1 LFDELT
7 GVGTL
12 EEGLLSTRQQEA
24 EAKGMSPD
32 GSRTEEII
40 NAIGT
45 SLGEPAVAV
54 VGCGGAGSNI
64 VHGIYWKSNR
74 IDTVAVNTD
83 ESRLKSIDAHKKVL
97 IGKDVSFGRDAGGF
111 PEIGEHCAE
120 KAREV
125 IREALRGYDIVFV
138 VAGMGGGTGTGVA
151 PVVASVAREMNAV
164 TFALP
169 IMPFDIE
176 GSERRK
182 TAADGI
188 VKLKENSNFTI
199 VLDNNKLMG
208 VGADLPMSEALK
220 VVDRSVLRI
229 VETVC
234 DQTSSYV
241 SSLMEDI
248 TGLSEQTEDVTPVPH
263 PETTEH
269 NFVHAEL
276 DPMFNG
282 FGPNMFG

>member
-1 LFDELT
+1 M
-7 GVGTL
+7 
-12 EEGLLSTRQQEA
+12 A
-24 EAKGMSPD
+24 AD
-32 GSRTEEII
+32 GNRTEEII

-45 SLGEPAVAV
+45 SLGEPSVAV

-83 ESRLKSIDAHKKVL
+83 ESRLRTVDAHKKVL
-97 IGKDVSFGRDAGGF
+97 IGKDIAFGKDSGGF

-125 IREALRGYDIVFV
+125 IKEALRGYDIVFV

-169 IMPFDIE
+169 IMPFDAE
-176 GSERRK
+176 GADRRRIA
-182 TAADGI
+182 TDG
-188 VKLKENSNFTI
+188 VSRLKESANFTI
-199 VLDNNKLMG
+199 VLDNNKLMS
-208 VGADLPMSEALK
+208 VGADMPMSEALK

-248 TGLSEQTEDVTPVPH
+248 TGLSEQTEESTPVPH
-263 PETTEH
+263 PEMNEP
-269 NFVHAEL
+269 NFVHAEI
-276 DPMFNG
+276 DPMFND

>member
-1 LFDELT
+1 M
-7 GVGTL
+7 
-12 EEGLLSTRQQEA
+12 A
-24 EAKGMSPD
+24 AD
-32 GSRTEEII
+32 GNRTEEII

-83 ESRLKSIDAHKKVL
+83 ESRLKTVDAHKKVL
-97 IGKDVSFGRDAGGF
+97 IGKDVSFGRDSGGF

-125 IREALRGYDIVFV
+125 IKEALRGYDIVFV

-164 TFALP
+164 TFAVP
-169 IMPFDIE
+169 IMPFDTE
-176 GSERRK
+176 GADRRRI
-182 TAADGI
+182 AVDGI
-188 VKLKENSNFTI
+188 ARLKENANFTI
-199 VLDNNKLMG
+199 VLDNNKLMS
-208 VGADLPMSEALK
+208 VGADMPMSEALK

-229 VETVC
+229 VEAVC
-234 DQTSSYV
+234 DHTSSYV
-241 SSLMEDI
+241 SSLMEEI
-248 TGLSEQTEDVTPVPH
+248 TGLSEQTEEVTPVPH

-276 DPMFNG
+276 DPMFGG